1 MRDRQPLL
9 LLLQGGLGNQLLQ
22 FVLAAS
28 LANAQGRPLMTSS
41 VLMNSWSRRLRGL
54 TPRAV
59 SPLIREQVPMASVP
73 WHRYSVPR
81 LLHRLADCR
90 GSGVL
95 SDRRLAEVKTS
106 SPIAEELWWV
116 DVIHSHA
123 THPCMFGDEF
133 NSNWMT
139 LLDAVG
145 AYSCIT
151 SADIVVHV
159 RRTDY
164 LNPGSGFLALGE
176 PYYRS
181 AIFRAL
187 SRLPHGV
194 KSTVI
199 QICTDDPAWCL
210 KHLRDPAWRLTIS
223 DGGPEQDLALMI
235 NANVLVTSNSSLS
248 AVAAHLAQLRN
259 PSVSVFTPM
268 RWLLR
273 DDGRLGEL
281 KKANWEVIDVESPF
295 AT

>member
-1 MRDRQPLL
+1 VRNRQPLL

-28 LANAQGRPLMTSS
+28 LANAQGRPLMISAL
-41 VLMNSWSRRLRGL
+41 LMQSWSRRLRGL
-54 TPRAV
+54 TPRSV
-59 SPLIREQVPMASVP
+59 SPLIRDQVSLVSLP
-73 WHRYSVPR
+73 WHRHFVPR
-81 LLHRLADCR
+81 LLHRFADSR
-90 GSGVL
+90 RTGVL
-95 SDRRLAEVKTS
+95 SDRRLAEVRTS
-106 SPIAEELWWV
+106 SPMAEELRWV

-139 LLDAVG
+139 FLDAVG

-151 SADIVVHV
+151 STDIVVHV

-164 LNPGSGFLALGE
+164 LSPGSGFLALGK

-187 SRLPHGV
+187 SRLPHGA
-194 KSTVI
+194 KSPVI

-210 KHLRDPAWRLTIS
+210 KHLQDPAWRLTIS
-223 DGGPEQDLALMI
+223 DRSPEQDLALMI

-273 DDGRLGEL
+273 DDGRLGDL
-281 KKANWEVIDVESPF
+281 KKVNWEVIDLESPF
-295 AT
+295 GA